1 MGWLDD
7 VKQGIEDFGR
17 AIDDHARKN
26 GEGGHSGNGPTQGR
40 SWGEFIRSQGPF
52 IAIMVALGSILLGV
66 LIWALK
72 KVI

>member
-26 GEGGHSGNGPTQGR
+26 NEGGHSGGPTQGR
-40 SWGEFIRSQGPF
+40 SWGEFISSQGPF
-52 IAIMVALGSILLGV
+52 IAIAVALGSIMLGV